1 MSDDRTAYFRVR
13 VKFGPTENAEFP
25 LRAVV
30 ENQTWVIRVNDFP
43 VQDMFTL
50 IIDDEE
56 IFDFNGWP
64 HNWKRPFYDY

>member
-1 MSDDRTAYFRVR
+1 MNNDSTKYFRVH
-13 VKFGPTENAEFP
+13 VKFEPTENAEFP

-43 VQDMFTL
+43 VQDMYTL
-50 IIDDEE
+50 ISDDEE

-64 HNWKRPFYDY
+64 PKWKWPFFD